1 MESQRKIQDEDRLAQ
16 LGYRQE
22 LNRDWSL
29 VHNFGVSFAIIVSIL
44 ATGSSLG
51 SIFSWEN
58 GSKYLIKQASLFFP
72 TFSFTMVIC
81 CVCLTV
87 NGGPLLWSAARRTCN
102 YSYFTMQLLIT
113 SYPSERYYRN
123 NDVSAAR

>member
-44 ATGSSLG
+44 ATGSPLG

-58 GSKYLIKQASLFFP
+58 GSKYLIKQARSFFQLFHLLWSSAAF
-72 TFSFTMVIC
+72 F
-81 CVCLTV
+81 LAV
-87 NGGPLLWSAARRTCN
+87 NGGPLLWSAARRTCK
-102 YSYFTMQLLIT
+102 YSISRC
-113 SYPSERYYRN
+113 SYL
-123 NDVSAAR
+123 